1 MSLAA
6 LPSGGPHSG
15 LQHLAGIL
23 GNLEEKSGCQQQGRR
38 WGGQLLAPREAV
50 PRGGCQAGLLASS
63 SEGWGLVVSQG
74 AEGAAQE
81 AQAGRPGQA
90 AGCLRMPWAEGDQEE
105 ATVQGV
111 PRG

>member
-6 LPSGGPHSG
+6 LSSGGPRWG

-23 GNLEEKSGCQQQGRR
+23 GNLEKSGCQQQGRR

-50 PRGGCQAGLLASS
+50 PQGGCRAGLLAGS
-63 SEGWGLVVSQG
+63 SEGWGPVVSQG
-74 AEGAAQE
+74 AKGAAQE
-81 AQAGRPGQA
+81 AQAGRLGQA
-90 AGCLRMPWAEGDQEE
+90 AGCLPMPWAEGDQEE